1 LFEHDLRG
9 ERLAFVPGK
18 SGIRFFRIMLQG
30 CVLRMSRERGLTAFA
45 AGALLLSSLSLCG
58 CATSTTGSSPM
69 DARAEAPRKASLYPA
84 VGDMPPERAAP
95 EMTADERSKLK
106 KELIAA
112 RDRQASVAKNQTE
125 QP

>member
-1 LFEHDLRG
+1 MISGRTLRVCL
-9 ERLAFVPGK
+9 EENRYSL
-18 SGIRFFRIMLQG
+18 FRIMHWG

-45 AGALLLSSLSLCG
+45 AGVLLLSSLSLCG

-69 DARAEAPRKASLYPA
+69 NARAEAPAPRKASVYPA
-84 VGDMPPERAAP
+84 VGDIPPERAAP

-112 RDRQASVAKNQTE
+112 RDRQASAAKNQKE

>member
-1 LFEHDLRG
+1 
-9 ERLAFVPGK
+9 
-18 SGIRFFRIMLQG
+18 MLQG

-45 AGALLLSSLSLCG
+45 AGVLLLSSLSLCG

-69 DARAEAPRKASLYPA
+69 DARAEAPAPRKASAYPA
-84 VGDMPPERAAP
+84 VGDIPPERAAP

-112 RDRQASVAKNQTE
+112 RDRQASAAKNQKE